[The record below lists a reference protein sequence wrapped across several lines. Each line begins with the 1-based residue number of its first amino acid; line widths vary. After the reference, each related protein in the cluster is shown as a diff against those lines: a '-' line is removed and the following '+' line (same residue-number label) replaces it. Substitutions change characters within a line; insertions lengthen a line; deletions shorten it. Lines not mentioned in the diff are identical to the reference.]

1 MQTRQTST
9 QHVTLHIFRRLFSVI
24 LLSLSLLLT
33 GCATTNGPTDERDPW
48 ETYNRWM
55 FAFNDDLDTELL
67 QPVAKAYKNV
77 IPSPIRTGVS
87 NFFNNINDVV
97 VVVNDLLQGKFAQA
111 GHDSL
116 RFFVNTVFGLLGI
129 FDVATYMELP
139 KHNEDFG
146 QTLAVWGVE
155 SGPYFMLPIL
165 GPSTIRDTTG
175 LAVDAAFFDPLYSIE
190 DDTARY
196 LAVGLKAIDTRT
208 NLLAASKIMDQA
220 ALDRYAFL
228 RDAYLQRRE
237 NLIYDGNPPKKA
249 GFAADN
255 DASMNKDDLK
265 LQQELDLE
273 LEKALD
279 AELEKA
285 LEGL

>member
-1 MQTRQTST
+1 MPSHTNTS
-9 QHVTLHIFRRLFSVI
+9 QLPIIRLLNIATLC
-24 LLSLSLLLT
+24 LSLLLT
-33 GCATTNGPTDERDPW
+33 GCATVNGPTDERDPW

-77 IPSPIRTGVS
+77 VPSPVRTGVS
-87 NFFNNINDVV
+87 NFFNNLNDVV

-129 FDVATYMELP
+129 FDVATHMELP

-165 GPSTIRDTTG
+165 GPSTVRDTAG

-208 NLLAASKIMDQA
+208 NLLAASKVMDQA

-249 GFAADN
+249 QQPAD
-255 DASMNKDDLK
+255 AESGLNKDDIK
-265 LQQELDLE
+265 LQQELDDE

-279 AELEKA
+279 SELEKA